1 MPEYSYKKER
11 KVNKMEV
18 RLKEIAIRDLV
29 KNYQDNQ
36 EDGVIGYDGKLDIR
50 PPFQREFVYDD
61 NQRKA
66 VIDTVQKG
74 FPLNVMYW
82 ALREDEET
90 PYEIIDGQQRTISIC
105 QYIDGDFSYK
115 NMYFHNLKEEEKNQI
130 LDYQL
135 TIYVC
140 EGTDS
145 EKLEWFKT
153 INIAGE
159 ELTNQELRNAVY
171 HGSWVTDAKRYFSK
185 TGCPA
190 YQIGSN
196 YMNGTPIRQDYL
208 ETTIKWISNNNI
220 EDYMAQNQH
229 EENAQELW
237 SFFTE
242 VIEWVETIFPNYRKE
257 MKGLPWG
264 ELYLVHKSK
273 DLDPEELEEEIVEL
287 MQDEDVTN
295 KKGIYLYLLTQ
306 QERHLNIR
314 AFDNR
319 QKREAY
325 TRQDGLC
332 ANCKEEFKIEEMEA
346 DHITPWHLGGKT
358 IPSNCQMLCKE
369 CNRRKSGI

>member
-1 MPEYSYKKER
+1 
-11 KVNKMEV
+11 MEV
-18 RLKEIAIRDLV
+18 ILKDITVRELV
-29 KNYQDNQ
+29 EDYQDN
-36 EDGVIGYDGKLDIR
+36 EENGVVGYGGKLDIR
-50 PPFQREFVYDD
+50 PPFQREFVYNDK
-61 NQRKA
+61 QQKA
-66 VIDTVQKG
+66 VIDTVSKG

-82 ALREDEET
+82 AVRNNDKEK
-90 PYEIIDGQQRTISIC
+90 PFEIIDGQQRTLSIC
-105 QYIDGDFSYK
+105 KYINSEFSFK
-115 NMYFHNLKEEEKNQI
+115 DLYFHNLEEDEKEKI
-130 LDYQL
+130 LDYEL
-135 TIYVC
+135 TVYVC

-159 ELTNQELRNAVY
+159 ELTDQELRNAVY

-190 YQIGSN
+190 YQIGSD

-208 ETTIKWISNNNI
+208 ETVIKWISENKI
-220 EDYMAQNQH
+220 EDYMGKNQH
-229 EENAQELW
+229 EENAQDLW
-237 SFFTE
+237 VYFTNI
-242 VIEWVETIFPNYRKE
+242 IEWIKSVFPEYRRE
-257 MKGLPWG
+257 MKGLSWG
-264 ELYLVHKSK
+264 ELYNEYKED
-273 DLDPEELEEEIVEL
+273 DLDPEVLEEKVNEL
-287 MQDEDVTN
+287 MKDEDVTN
-295 KKGIYLYLLTQ
+295 KRGIYLYLLTQ

>member
-1 MPEYSYKKER
+1 MKDIT
-11 KVNKMEV
+11 V
-18 RLKEIAIRDLV
+18 RELV
-29 KNYQDNQ
+29 EDYQDN
-36 EDGVIGYDGKLDIR
+36 EENGVVGYGGKLDIR
-50 PPFQREFVYDD
+50 PPFQREFVYNDK
-61 NQRKA
+61 QQKA
-66 VIDTVQKG
+66 VIDTVSKG

-82 ALREDEET
+82 AVRNNDKEK
-90 PYEIIDGQQRTISIC
+90 PFEIIDGQQRTLSIC
-105 QYIDGDFSYK
+105 KYINSEFSFK
-115 NMYFHNLKEEEKNQI
+115 DLYFHNLEEDEKEKI
-130 LDYQL
+130 LDYEL
-135 TIYVC
+135 TVYVC

-159 ELTNQELRNAVY
+159 ELTDQELRNAVY

-190 YQIGSN
+190 YQIGSD

-208 ETTIKWISNNNI
+208 ETVIKWISENKI
-220 EDYMAQNQH
+220 EDYMGKNQH
-229 EENAQELW
+229 EENAQDLW
-237 SFFTE
+237 VYFTNI
-242 VIEWVETIFPNYRKE
+242 IEWIKSVFPEYRRE
-257 MKGLPWG
+257 MKGLSWG
-264 ELYLVHKSK
+264 ELYNEYKED
-273 DLDPEELEEEIVEL
+273 DLDPEVLEEKVNEL
-287 MQDEDVTN
+287 MKDEDVTN
-295 KKGIYLYLLTQ
+295 KRGIYLYLLTQ